1 MIAFAPPDF
10 AAPEVS
16 THARIRKTLFSS
28 FLNEMKPNKTK

>member
-1 MIAFAPPDF
+1 MIALVFTDF

-16 THARIRKTLFSS
+16 THAGIRKTHVSS